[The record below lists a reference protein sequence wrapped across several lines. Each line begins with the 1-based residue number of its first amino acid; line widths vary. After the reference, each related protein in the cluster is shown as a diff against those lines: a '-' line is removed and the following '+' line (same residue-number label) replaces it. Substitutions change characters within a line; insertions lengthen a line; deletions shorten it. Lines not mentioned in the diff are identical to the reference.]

1 MTHSPGPWK
10 QGASFI
16 LSPDHGIICE
26 LYEPRR
32 PEDSIVMPYNASDEA
47 IANASLI
54 TVAPELLAVCQGL
67 LEFIKTFDMGG
78 DWCQDNYPA
87 IKAARAAIAKAQP
100 APVPQGTREVEQPL
114 FANIISLANC
124 VPQVHGKYFTYLQTE
139 DGLLEITVVIGE
151 CSKARAI
158 IGETVVY
165 EAQSDDDGN
174 FTHRLFRPGQWVDA
188 VLATATKQEV

>member
-1 MTHSPGPWK
+1 M
-10 QGASFI
+10 
-16 LSPDHGIICE
+16 
-26 LYEPRR
+26 
-32 PEDSIVMPYNASDEA
+32 DS
-47 IANASLI
+47 
-54 TVAPELLAVCQGL
+54 T
-67 LEFIKTFDMGG
+67 
-78 DWCQDNYPA
+78 
-87 IKAARAAIAKAQP
+87 
-100 APVPQGTREVEQPL
+100 PQRL
-114 FANIISLANC
+114 FANIISLASRGTRI
-124 VPQVHGKYFTYLQTE
+124 HRGYFTYLQTE